1 VLSSSNDLVFA
12 TVDGQPLN
20 PDGVSQRFERLVA
33 RSGLPP
39 VRLHDLRHGAAAIG
53 LSAGV
58 SMKAI
63 SEQLGHATSRS
74 RPTATPQ

>member
-1 VLSSSNDLVFA
+1 MLSSSNDLVFA

-39 VRLHDLRHGAAAIG
+39 VRLHDLRHGAATIG